1 MNIRFSRKCV
11 WICATNINH
20 LLYPNKKI
28 STIEPQT
35 KNNVFSPSPI
45 SNYFFLLWFN
55 GLFCWCLYFVCV
67 FLLLKFICIHL
78 ISAFYTYL
86 ISLLSSVSITFVHEK
101 FVLSHWQAH
110 YLSCSGMLPWQ
121 WFGIFITWET
131 CRFCH
136 TIYRFMGWL
145 CSRRICIYW
154 GNICFW
160 GTGLSLK
167 AFKWSTEI
175 DTKEKGIIAPGW
187 ILLGVKLWYEVVF
200 IAGAKDMSSR
210 KQSLDMVLEEIVS
223 VQWLFKDVCMIFM

>member
-1 MNIRFSRKCV
+1 MNTRFSRKCV

-20 LLYPNKKI
+20 LLYPNKKYPPLSHKPKTMYSLHLQYQI
-28 STIEPQT
+28 TFFCYDSM
-35 KNNVFSPSPI
+35 VFFVDVYI
-45 SNYFFLLWFN
+45 LCVFFFFLN
-55 GLFCWCLYFVCV
+55 LFV
-67 FLLLKFICIHL
+67 IHL

-110 YLSCSGMLPWQ
+110 YFSCSGMLPWQ

-136 TIYRFMGWL
+136 TIYWFMGWL

-167 AFKWSTEI
+167 AFKWSTENWY
-175 DTKEKGIIAPGW
+175 KRKGNNSSW
-187 ILLGVKLWYEVVF
+187 LNF
-200 IAGAKDMSSR
+200 IGSKT
-210 KQSLDMVLEEIVS
+210 MVWSCIYCGSKRYV
-223 VQWLFKDVCMIFM
+223 